1 MMQLVARHDTD
12 DRRIKYPYLDLARAL
27 IADAMRTND
36 TRWLNSYMGEF
47 CLDMVSYTPSILAKI
62 EAVTADMNQPKKI
75 KHVYMWKGRL
85 RTIAEIAQLEGVS
98 KKLITSRLSGGWSL
112 ERAVTSRLQSET
124 SKRYW
129 WKDGMYTLP
138 EIAKATGRDYNLLY
152 NRVCSNGWSIEQAVN
167 TPTGSSGK
175 RSLP

>member
-1 MMQLVARHDTD
+1 MMVVARHDID

-36 TRWLNSYMGEF
+36 TRWLSSYMGEF
-47 CLDMVSYTPSILAKI
+47 CLGMLSYTPSVLARI
-62 EAVTADMNQPKKI
+62 EAVTADKNQPKKI

-85 RTIAEIAQLEGVS
+85 RSIAEIAQLEGVS

-112 ERAVTSRLQSET
+112 EQAVTSRLQSET

-129 WKDGMYTLP
+129 WKDKFYPLS

-152 NRVCSNGWSIEQAVN
+152 NRVCCNGWSIEKAVD
-167 TPTGSSGK
+167 TPTGASGK
-175 RSLP
+175 RIRP

>member
-1 MMQLVARHDTD
+1 MQLVARHDTD

-47 CLDMVSYTPSILAKI
+47 CLDMVSYTPSVLAKI
-62 EAVTADMNQPKKI
+62 EAVTADKNQPKKI
-75 KHVYMWKGRL
+75 KHVYMWKGKL
-85 RTIAEIAQLEGVS
+85 RSIAEIARLEGIKRNILTNRVS
-98 KKLITSRLSGGWSL
+98 YGWSL
-112 ERAVTSRLQSET
+112 EKAVSTPLKTDLQ
-124 SKRYW
+124 KKFW

-152 NRVCSNGWSIEQAVN
+152 NRVCSNGWSIEKAVD
-167 TPTGSSGK
+167 TPTGASGK
-175 RSLP
+175 RIRP